1 MGIFGIA
8 ALLALSATG
17 GAAAAQDPASDPDR
31 QASFVRLSGD
41 GLTAG
46 QPGLHAYASFRFGM
60 SRAEATRSI
69 ADLSGGVS
77 ATGVSRACGAR
88 PLAFARFGTLRLYFR
103 NRRFVGW
110 SLAGP
115 RARRPFQSEWG
126 MGIGTP
132 RREIDSGEGEPVF
145 RRTARGTEFEGDG
158 MHGLL
163 TGRGDRARVSALW
176 AGVTC
181 RGRQ

>member
-1 MGIFGIA
+1 MIFGMA

-17 GAAAAQDPASDPDR
+17 GGATAQAPANDPDT

-46 QPGLHAYASFRFGM
+46 RPGLHAYASFRFGM
-60 SRAEATRSI
+60 SRAAATRRVS
-69 ADLSGGVS
+69 DLEGGVS

-88 PLAFARFGTLRLYFR
+88 PLAFARFGTLRLYFL

-115 RARRPFQSEWG
+115 RARRPFESEWG

-132 RREIDSGEGEPVF
+132 RSEIDSGEGEPVF
-145 RRTARGTEFEGDG
+145 RRTARGTEFEADG

-163 TGRGDRARVSALW
+163 AGRGEGARISALW

-181 RGRQ
+181 RGRR